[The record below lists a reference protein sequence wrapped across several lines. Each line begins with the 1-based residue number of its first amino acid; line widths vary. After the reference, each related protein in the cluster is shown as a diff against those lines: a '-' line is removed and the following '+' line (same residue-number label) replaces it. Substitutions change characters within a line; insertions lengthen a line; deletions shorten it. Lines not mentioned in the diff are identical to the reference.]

1 MQSFKSISSVTE
13 IFANLPQKKIAHV
26 CSLLLLLLI
35 AYLAAQLTWLI
46 LSKPAKLSQTNHQL
60 SGLNKTTSD
69 NYNISTI
76 TTLNLFGQFQKQ
88 QSIAKPENEVKEVPL
103 TSLDLTLMGVV
114 ASSEPEWASAII
126 NKSGKQV
133 SYGIGDKID
142 DTRAVVEHIYFDRV
156 ILKHAGKLET
166 LMLDEEEY
174 KKQPR
179 TSSSNNFARLKSNN
193 NRLIDNRKNNK
204 LSNQAAVLKET
215 LSQNP
220 DKITDY
226 LKISPKRV
234 NGEITGYRLM
244 PGKNPEFFRSSG
256 LKSGDVAIQMNGYDL
271 MSPFEAAQALQA
283 LQTETEVSLL
293 VERGE
298 ETTEVLF
305 SIQN

>member
-1 MQSFKSISSVTE
+1 MQSIKSISSVTE
-13 IFANLPQKKIAHV
+13 TFANLPQKKIALI

-46 LSKPAKLSQTNHQL
+46 LSKPTKLSQTNHQL
-60 SGLNKTTSD
+60 PGLSKTSST
-69 NYNISTI
+69 NYSIYAISA
-76 TTLNLFGQFQKQ
+76 LNLFGEFQKQ
-88 QSIAKPENEVKEVPL
+88 QSMAKPENEVQEVPL
-103 TSLDLTLMGVV
+103 TSLNLTLMGVV
-114 ASSEPEWASAII
+114 ASSDPKWASAII

-142 DTRAVVEHIYFDRV
+142 GTRAVVDRIYFDRV

-174 KKQPR
+174 KKSPKP
-179 TSSSNNFARLKSNN
+179 SSSRNHQAVKLNN
-193 NRLIDNRKNNK
+193 NRLIDNRENNE
-204 LSNQAAVLKET
+204 LSNQAAELKET

-226 LKISPKRV
+226 LRISPKRV
-234 NGEITGYRLM
+234 EGEVTGYRLM
-244 PGKNPEFFRSSG
+244 PGKDPEFFKSSG
-256 LKSGDVAIQMNGYDL
+256 LKPGDVAIQMNGFDL
-271 MSPFEAAQALQA
+271 TSPFEAAEALQA
-283 LQTETEVSLL
+283 LKTETEVSLL